1 MARPQR
7 HQNFQETHSLSS
19 MQNGVQTMLSSLS
32 HGAEYRTHK
41 SNFYKHFSPRFSLL
55 EPFDGGMAGSGGGG
69 GMRAGGS
76 SGGSPGG
83 MGVGTSAGV
92 NPAAGT
98 AGRPAGPTSAVPT
111 IDSAVSSEM
120 EKIQQDQAQFYRLL
134 SQYATAKKTLLSD
147 INTSLNA
154 ESNQYKGKLIREPST
169 DTTFY
174 VSRFGVVR
182 PFTAGSVSNMDATC
196 SNLGMSPDISGSVQ
210 DFVKQHDFSIGNAM
224 ASGEPC
230 GIEGQNVQAFTATY
244 SFNAGGGKPD
254 ICADTPA
261 NSNMV
266 LTGQSC
272 GMNADGSVNMLWS
285 SLTVQSPAQRCAQPA
300 SSSSSSS

>member
-1 MARPQR
+1 
-7 HQNFQETHSLSS
+7 
-19 MQNGVQTMLSSLS
+19 MLSSLS

-55 EPFDGGMAGSGGGG
+55 EPFDGGMAGSGTG
-69 GMRAGGS
+69 AG

-83 MGVGTSAGV
+83 MGTGTSMGIGV
-92 NPAAGT
+92 STGANPAAGM
-98 AGRPAGPTSAVPT
+98 AGRPAGPASAVPT

-154 ESNQYKGKLIREPST
+154 DSNQYKGKLIRESST

-230 GIEGQNVQAFTATY
+230 GMEGQNVQAFTATY

-261 NSNMV
+261 NSDMI
-266 LTGQSC
+266 LKGQSC

-285 SLTVQSPAQRCAQPA
+285 SLTVQRPAQRCAQPA
-300 SSSSSSS
+300 SSSSSPSSAPSSSSSSSS